1 MRRKNSENNTDE
13 IVSLAIS
20 YIRNVQDLQ
29 ELEEQLGQD
38 LTPELLKEISK
49 KLISMKKS
57 GVNRRKGL
65 INSGDKQAV
74 LEQALQLSDLKYIDK
89 KFRTMR
95 QNGLEQ
101 AVEESSDR
109 STTKKL
115 DYQDKLILDMEM
127 LDYWIVGAEDL
138 LQEFQSANTPEEKI
152 RVLKK
157 LEEIYETNYQDTQ
170 NYYKETIDRIVQLVS
185 QDSGVSAKQLDS
197 MRKLRE
203 QLETPEYHPFQ
214 EKINL
219 LSTELKKNTK
229 MLDRIRKLKALN
241 RKKEKEIEIDETPTE
256 EQEFIEP
263 SNKFEQE
270 YQRIIKKVLY
280 GKYVEEY
287 GQKLSYIIPEEIEKL
302 IKRMNDLPRKKLEE
316 LSILAEDVIKQKRK
330 QIKIGISEELD
341 TEKYFLKR
349 IEEEFKN
356 MRSIPFQYDEN
367 TEAYYDILS
376 KLMEDDRN
384 YDYIKNLLTIEEFRR
399 ARKTQVIR
407 EGKGRNHT
415 KRVSKEHIVLLALDK
430 FIENYKLKL
439 VNQGLE
445 YVEPT
450 YYKKIIELFQKYHI
464 DLLPEEA
471 KKYNKKLERFTSYVI
486 RKGYHNKKD
495 VLRDISD
502 IEDPT
507 QQSSQVNEM
516 ASSSQEAE
524 KTTDQLNQKQ
534 KRYLA
539 KYALSQGA
547 KKARQRNYP
556 GYYPSSHV
564 STFQLESLD
573 PFLFSIS
580 YQNDGSRKMGVHI
593 LDTTHII
600 NENEAFKKDLEE
612 GKLSLPKI
620 RRRVSYPTMSF
631 ESIIEKDFS
640 LSKGIITP
648 AVIKVDKYYTQED
661 MDNYRNIPDLKELI
675 SYLHLINEKI
685 ITDENMY
692 QELGMKEMITT
703 YLSEAISTYFEE
715 KQVPFI
721 YRSKIPSQEELIQ
734 ANHNEVC
741 NDLYKIPKPIA
752 HQIFYI
758 MDSREV
764 ASDYYIAWKTANN
777 QIELN
782 PATEEGIYLLDT
794 LRKIKE
800 EKYNPDEAQESVSSL
815 LDELN
820 SAKEYVPSCLATQNN
835 KRLDKMIKSYK
846 KEMKQAQG

>member
-1 MRRKNSENNTDE
+1 MRRKNSENNTDK

-20 YIRNVQDLQ
+20 YIRNAQDLQ

-38 LTPELLKEISK
+38 LTPELLKEIGK

-57 GVNRRKGL
+57 SVNTRKGY
-65 INSGDKQAV
+65 IKNGDKQAV
-74 LEQALQLSDLKYIDK
+74 LEQEVQLSDLKYIDK

-101 AVEESSDR
+101 AVEDSSDR
-109 STTKKL
+109 STTKKM

-127 LDYWIVGAEDL
+127 LNYWIVGAENL
-138 LQEFQSANTPEEKI
+138 LQEYQNANTPEGKI
-152 RVLKK
+152 RALKK
-157 LEEIYETNYQDTQ
+157 LEEIYETNYQDTK
-170 NYYKETIDRIVQLVS
+170 NYYQDTVERIIQLVS
-185 QDSGVSAKQLDS
+185 QARGISAKQLDS
-197 MRKLRE
+197 MRKLCE

-214 EKINL
+214 EKIGL

-241 RKKEKEIEIDETPTE
+241 RKKEEKEAEETSIEERD
-256 EQEFIEP
+256 FIEP
-263 SNKFEQE
+263 SNKFEKE
-270 YQRIIKKVLY
+270 FQRIIKKVIY

-287 GQKLSYIIPEEIEKL
+287 GQKLTYLIPEEIEKL
-302 IKRMNDLPRKKLEE
+302 IKRMNNLPSKKLEE

-330 QIKIGISEELD
+330 QIKIGTSEESD
-341 TEKYFLKR
+341 IEKYFLKR
-349 IEEEFKN
+349 VEEKFKA
-356 MRSIPFQYDEN
+356 MRPIPFQYDEN

-415 KRVSKEHIVLLALDK
+415 KRVFKEHIVLLALDK

-450 YYKKIIELFQKYHI
+450 YYKKIIELFQKYQI
-464 DLLPEEA
+464 DLLPAEA
-471 KKYNKKLERFTSYVI
+471 KKYNKKLERFASYVM

-507 QQSSQVNEM
+507 QQSLQRSE
-516 ASSSQEAE
+516 AISSSQEM
-524 KTTDQLNQKQ
+524 TDQLTQKQ
-534 KRYLA
+534 KGDLA
-539 KYALSQGA
+539 KYALAQGA
-547 KKARQRNYP
+547 KKASQRNYP

-564 STFQLESLD
+564 STFQLEGLD

-600 NENEAFKKDLEE
+600 NANEAFKKDLEE
-612 GKLSLPKI
+612 GNLSLPKI
-620 RRRVSYPTMSF
+620 RRRVSYPTMNF

-648 AVIKVDKYYTQED
+648 AIIKVDKYYTQED
-661 MDNYRNIPDLKELI
+661 MDNYRDIPDLKELI
-675 SYLHLINEKI
+675 TYLHLINEKI

-692 QELGMKEMITT
+692 QELGMKEMITK

-721 YRSKIPSQEELIQ
+721 YRSNIPSQEELIQ
-734 ANHNEVC
+734 TNHNEVC
-741 NDLYKIPKPIA
+741 SDLYKIPKPIA

-764 ASDYYIAWKTANN
+764 ASDYYIPWKTANN

-782 PATEEGIYLLDT
+782 PATEEGVYLLDT

-800 EKYNPDEAQESVSSL
+800 EKYNPDDAQESVSSF

-835 KRLDKMIKSYK
+835 KRLDKMTKSYK